1 MKKSYIL
8 LLTISILFSS
18 CSVMNK
24 STNAAF
30 FEAQADIEPV
40 KAEVVV
46 DDSKKI
52 SGKSKSVFLLGIIRI
67 SGDNKFADGVFRS
80 YNPLDKVAPVSSAA
94 AFKAIKSSGN
104 HFRQERKY
112 KDTNFS
118 EKGTLLSQ
126 GIIFFGNLELV
137 NGKINGHPTVDAN
150 RVRTAHVISNAALSI
165 QSKNGNMY
173 VVSNTNYTFNF

>member
-8 LLTISILFSS
+8 LMTISVLLSS

-30 FEAQADIEPV
+30 FESQAQIEPV
-40 KAEVVV
+40 KAEIIV

-52 SGKSKSVFLLGIIRI
+52 NGKSKSVYLLGIIRI

-94 AFKAIKSSGN
+94 AFKAIKSSGADVIVN
-104 HFRQERKY
+104 PQYEVKQSNFILWQTVEAEVTGMKGMY
-112 KDTNFS
+112 KL
-118 EKGTLLSQ
+118 K
-126 GIIFFGNLELV
+126 
-137 NGKINGHPTVDAN
+137 
-150 RVRTAHVISNAALSI
+150 
-165 QSKNGNMY
+165 
-173 VVSNTNYTFNF
+173 